1 MPHGNDPPPTGSNG
15 DAAARQR
22 RRTPA
27 RLIVP
32 SAVDPARLNRR
43 RVADQPVHLEPDD
56 CGTPKASYF
65 EYPDSNEHQPPEL
78 CDQAGM
84 MPGETE
90 QAHSAMQGS
99 SHDE

>member
-15 DAAARQR
+15 DAATRQR

-43 RVADQPVHLEPDD
+43 RVA
-56 CGTPKASYF
+56 
-65 EYPDSNEHQPPEL
+65 
-78 CDQAGM
+78 
-84 MPGETE
+84 GETE

-99 SHDE
+99 SHDEKWDADPKGIRECK